1 MKKFIRKH
9 RSFISYTFFGTMASG
24 VNLIV
29 FHILYQNA
37 GVNYLVANVIS
48 YIFGMLVTFFT
59 NKRLVFH
66 SEYDSVRKVIRE
78 FLSFCNV
85 RLLSF
90 FLDNFIMVAGI
101 RMFPINSDLLKII
114 DQCLVGILN
123 YFFSKW
129 FIFNTTQR
137 FTKNLLL
144 RHRRH

>member
-9 RSFISYTFFGTMASG
+9 RNFISYTFFGTMASG

-137 FTKNLLL
+137 FTKNLLS